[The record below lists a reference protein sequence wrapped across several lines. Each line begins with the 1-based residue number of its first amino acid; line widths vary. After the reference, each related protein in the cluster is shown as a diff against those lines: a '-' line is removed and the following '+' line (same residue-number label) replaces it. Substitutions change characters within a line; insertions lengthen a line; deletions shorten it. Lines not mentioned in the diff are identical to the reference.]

1 MRAACLQLSVK
12 PCQSGDNLSRALELA
27 QAALMQ
33 GAEILVFP
41 ELFLT
46 GFCYDPAFQ
55 SSVHAEDASSN
66 SGLAP
71 FQALAEENDCLIIGS
86 IRRSRL
92 NLGFCLDK
100 CGLQIRPKIHPFGEE
115 KAHFDGGSFISPAS
129 TEWGL
134 VGLLVCYDLRFP
146 EMARS
151 LAVQGAD
158 FLVTVAQFPSS
169 RREQWRV
176 LSMARAIEN
185 QMPHLACNWAEG
197 GGSIIID
204 SRGKPLAEAGAG
216 QQVIVADIDL
226 SERDFFRSEIPCFS
240 DRRPEIYGGRE
251 TERSD
256 L

>member
-12 PCQSGDNLSRALELA
+12 PCQLEDNLRRALEIA
-27 QAALMQ
+27 QAALQ
-33 GAEILVFP
+33 HDAEILVFP

-46 GFCYDPAFQ
+46 GFCHDPAFQ
-55 SSVHAEDASSN
+55 YSISEQPASHP
-66 SGLAP
+66 GLAP
-71 FQALAEENDCLIIGS
+71 FKELAEENGCLIIGS
-86 IRRSRL
+86 IRCSRL

-100 CGLQIRPKIHPFGEE
+100 YGLEIRPKIHPFGEE
-115 KAHFDGGSFISPAS
+115 KAHFDGGSFISPVN

-151 LAVQGAD
+151 LAIQGAD

-176 LSMARAIEN
+176 LSQARAIEN
-185 QMPHLACNWAEG
+185 QMPHLACNWADG

-204 SRGKPLAEAGAG
+204 SRGKALAEAGDG
-216 QQVIVADIDL
+216 QQLILADIDL
-226 SERDFFRSEIPCFS
+226 SERDLFRREIPCFS
-240 DRRPEIYGGRE
+240 DRRPEIYGGEE
-251 TERSD
+251 TERPD